1 MSALAGRPPCRRRA
15 QSPGNGASGYNVR
28 MDSAAPMVLNLA
40 LAILICSPGAIS
52 VSAQDMDH
60 SRPTTPS
67 TQLKIQGL
75 DGKSITLSPEE
86 FAALPHKTVSVF
98 NAHTGANEKY
108 SGVLIT
114 DLLAKVGAPLGENLR
129 GSRLLT
135 GIIAEGTDNYHVLY
149 ALAEVDPSLHAGD
162 VIVADSV
169 DDHKLGKSGAFQMVS
184 TEEKHPARWVR
195 NLTAITVV
203 AVKP

>member
-1 MSALAGRPPCRRRA
+1 MKRTAFLVM
-15 QSPGNGASGYNVR
+15 NF
-28 MDSAAPMVLNLA
+28 A
-40 LAILICSPGAIS
+40 LAILACSPGAMT
-52 VSAQDMDH
+52 VSAQTMDH
-60 SRPTTPS
+60 SRPAVPS

-98 NAHTGANEKY
+98 NGHTQANEKY
-108 SGVLIT
+108 SGVLIA
-114 DLLAKVGAPLGENLR
+114 DLLAKVGAPLGGNLR
-129 GSRLLT
+129 GNRLLT
-135 GIIAEGTDNYHVLY
+135 GIIAEGTDNYGVLY
-149 ALAEVDPSLHAGD
+149 ALAELDPSLHTGD

-169 DDHKLGKSGAFQMVS
+169 DDHKLEKNGAFQLVS

-203 AVKP
+203 TVKP